1 MDKAYIH
8 IVYGIVAQSEAAALT
23 AVLVR
28 MQREIEKL
36 RALIK
41 QKAEQKIDIADQ
53 VAETVEAHV
62 RMLKAEMEKFQRE
75 LEQNGD
81 YERVAGRVGE
91 QVGH

>member
-1 MDKAYIH
+1 MYS
-8 IVYGIVAQSEAAALT
+8 VRGIIAQSEAAGLT
-23 AVLVR
+23 GVLVR